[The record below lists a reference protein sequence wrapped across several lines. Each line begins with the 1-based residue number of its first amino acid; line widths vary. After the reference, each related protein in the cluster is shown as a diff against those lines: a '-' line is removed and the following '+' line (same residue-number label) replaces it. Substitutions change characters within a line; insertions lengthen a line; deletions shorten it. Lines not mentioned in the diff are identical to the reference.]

1 MHQKKSLQQQ
11 IEKELSAEKKLT
23 IPPTRATVGG
33 MPHQVYRALY
43 DYAPSRSDE
52 LELHK
57 NELYFVFEKCQDGWF
72 KGSGLATLKTGV
84 FPGNYVQHVQV
95 DSNVESQLCSSKG
108 PNKSFLKENS
118 EKSFINANITSQSS
132 SSNDLIDFSK
142 DTFEQQ
148 VNNQNIDIRHERI
161 GGLASV
167 PNKTTDQPNTVVP
180 TLYRATISYPASSPY
195 ELDLKE
201 GDIVILIK
209 KREDGWCKGTLQK
222 SGVTGL
228 FPFSFVEKISS

>member
-11 IEKELSAEKKLT
+11 IEKELSLERKLE
-23 IPPTRATVGG
+23 IPPSRKTSGG

-43 DYAPSRSDE
+43 DYTPNRSDE

-84 FPGNYVQHVQV
+84 FPGNYVQNVKV
-95 DSNVESQLCSSKG
+95 DTNLESQISYSKQQSKQLRNNEG
-108 PNKSFLKENS
+108 PDKNCGPTTS
-118 EKSFINANITSQSS
+118 ASQSS
-132 SSNDLIDFSK
+132 SSSTNDLIDFS
-142 DTFEQQ
+142 
-148 VNNQNIDIRHERI
+148 NNAFALTSSNAENFPQESGSKGI
-161 GGLASV
+161 GSGQKEENVSS
-167 PNKTTDQPNTVVP
+167 
-180 TLYRATISYPASSPY
+180 LYRAVLDYPASSQY

-201 GDIVILIK
+201 GDIVVLIK

-222 SGVTGL
+222 NGTNGL
-228 FPFSFVEKISS
+228 FPFSFVERLKS

>member
-11 IEKELSAEKKLT
+11 IEKELSLERKLE
-23 IPPTRATVGG
+23 IPPSRKTSGG

-43 DYAPSRSDE
+43 DYTPNRSDE

-84 FPGNYVQHVQV
+84 FPGNYVQNVKV
-95 DSNVESQLCSSKG
+95 DSNIESQISSSKEQSKQLRNNEG
-108 PNKSFLKENS
+108 PDENCGP
-118 EKSFINANITSQSS
+118 ANSTSQSS
-132 SSNDLIDFSK
+132 SSSTNDLIDFS
-142 DTFEQQ
+142 
-148 VNNQNIDIRHERI
+148 NNAFALTSSNAENFPQESGSKGI
-161 GGLASV
+161 GSGQKEENVSS
-167 PNKTTDQPNTVVP
+167 
-180 TLYRATISYPASSPY
+180 LYRAVLDYPASSQY

-201 GDIVILIK
+201 GDIVVLIK

-222 SGVTGL
+222 NGTNGL
-228 FPFSFVEKISS
+228 FPFSFVERLKR

>member
-11 IEKELSAEKKLT
+11 IEKELSAEKKLS

-33 MPHQVYRALY
+33 MPHQVYKALY
-43 DYAPSRSDE
+43 DYAPSRGDE
-52 LELHK
+52 LELHR

-95 DSNVESQLCSSKG
+95 DSNVESQLGSSKG

-118 EKSFINANITSQSS
+118 EKSFINDNITSQSS

-142 DTFEQQ
+142 DTFDRQ
-148 VNNQNIDIRHERI
+148 VIKACVSNI
-161 GGLASV
+161 
-167 PNKTTDQPNTVVP
+167 TTGQPSKMVP
-180 TLYRATISYPASSPY
+180 TLYRATISYPASSQY

-228 FPFSFVEKISS
+228 FPFSFVEKINS